1 MSDIDLATAWHVPIG
16 EELDAAAGLLEE
28 YCVKAMEDM
37 REVVSRGKDGSL
49 EVWRRRAKNLE
60 YAVRG
65 AVEVLNDDATGDHPH
80 ELSVKAVVAKAG
92 PVARRLFESLRTRIV
107 EFIGEN
113 VRGAKDESGAG
124 GAKGRRLRP
133 A

>member
-1 MSDIDLATAWHVPIG
+1 MPSPSNEVGKVGRVSDIDPTTAWHVPTR

-28 YCVKAMEDM
+28 YCVKAMEEM
-37 REVVSRGKDGSL
+37 REVVSKGKDGSL

-65 AVEVLNDDATGDHPH
+65 AVEVLNDDAAGDNPH

-92 PVARRLFESLRTRIV
+92 PEAR
-107 EFIGEN
+107 
-113 VRGAKDESGAG
+113 
-124 GAKGRRLRP
+124 
-133 A
+133 